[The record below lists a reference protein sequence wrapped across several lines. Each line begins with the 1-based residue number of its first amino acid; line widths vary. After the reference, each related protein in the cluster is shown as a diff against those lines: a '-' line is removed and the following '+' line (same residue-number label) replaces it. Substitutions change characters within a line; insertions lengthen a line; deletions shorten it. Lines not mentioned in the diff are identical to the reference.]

1 MLYEHFNYTQSD
13 KNQIYQN
20 LCNLKNTFQLYL
32 TSHLTLFII
41 LNIIN
46 PIILNIDFTF
56 SKRQEYLAL

>member
-1 MLYEHFNYTQSD
+1 MLYEHFSYTQSD

-20 LCNLKNTFQLYL
+20 LCNLKNTFQLDL

-46 PIILNIDFTF
+46 PIILHIDFTF
-56 SKRQEYLAL
+56 SKRQYLAL